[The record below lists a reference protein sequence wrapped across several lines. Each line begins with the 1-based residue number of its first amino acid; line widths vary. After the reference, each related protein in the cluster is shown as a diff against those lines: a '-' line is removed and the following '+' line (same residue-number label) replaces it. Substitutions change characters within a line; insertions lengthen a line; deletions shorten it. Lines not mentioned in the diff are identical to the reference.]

1 MTAGESFERLVEVIR
16 RLRAPDGCPW
26 DREQTLQSLKTYV
39 VEEAYEVVQ
48 AIEKGDTEEH
58 REELGD
64 LMMQVVFQSRIAEE
78 EGRFCIADVAS
89 RQVDKLKSRHPHVF
103 GDAKVKD
110 SGEVL
115 VQWEALKVKEGR
127 GVLSGLPASLPALM
141 MALRMSE
148 KVGHVGFDW
157 PDIASVMVKLDEEM
171 SEFKEA
177 LAGGDMAA
185 VEEELGD
192 VLFTLANVARKAK
205 INPEEAL
212 RKMLARFKARFD
224 HIESRLA
231 AEGKSVA
238 DTPMPAL
245 DVLWEEAK
253 HMERE
258 HAASTGE

>member
-1 MTAGESFERLVEVIR
+1 MTAGESFEQLVEVIR

-48 AIEKGDTEEH
+48 AVEKGDTEEH

-64 LMMQVVFQSRIAEE
+64 LMMQVVFQARIAEE
-78 EGRFCIADVAS
+78 EGRFSIADVAS
-89 RQVDKLKSRHPHVF
+89 QQAEKLKSRHPHVF
-103 GDAKVKD
+103 GDVKVKD

-115 VQWEALKVKEGR
+115 VRWEAQKLKEGR

-157 PDIASVMVKLDEEM
+157 PDTASVMSKLDEEVA
-171 SEFKEA
+171 ELKVA
-177 LAGGDMAA
+177 LAEGDMAA
-185 VEEELGD
+185 VEQELGD
-192 VLFTLANVARKAK
+192 VLFTVANVARKAK

-224 HIESRLA
+224 HIEARLTD
-231 AEGKSVA
+231 EGKSVA

-253 HMERE
+253 RAERGDI
-258 HAASTGE
+258 AGQR